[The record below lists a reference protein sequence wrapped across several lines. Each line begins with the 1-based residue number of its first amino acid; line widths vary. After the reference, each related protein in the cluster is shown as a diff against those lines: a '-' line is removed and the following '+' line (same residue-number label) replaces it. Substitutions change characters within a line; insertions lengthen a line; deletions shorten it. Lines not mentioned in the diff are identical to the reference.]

1 MWIIVLVFFVCA
13 ISETQYINI
22 LIVQQKKKEASR
34 EKDDRYRDASLLKFV
49 LKVSWEAREGGE
61 GERDIRQGGSLINDG
76 LKGGY
81 HLPPSRL
88 QSF

>member
-49 LKVSWEAREGGE
+49 WKVSWEAREGG
-61 GERDIRQGGSLINDG
+61 GGG
-76 LKGGY
+76 KRYKAGW
-81 HLPPSRL
+81 
-88 QSF
+88 